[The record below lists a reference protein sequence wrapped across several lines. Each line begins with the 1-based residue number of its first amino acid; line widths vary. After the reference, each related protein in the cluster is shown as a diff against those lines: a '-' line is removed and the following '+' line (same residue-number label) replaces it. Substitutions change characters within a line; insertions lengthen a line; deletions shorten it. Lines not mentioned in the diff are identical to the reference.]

1 LEKVGTREDKAEA
14 KGSALILK
22 GSLMTE
28 KSTEKVEIF
37 GQEYKIK
44 GVGNPQYIH
53 KIAGYVDRKMREIAH
68 SSGIMSQ
75 SRIAILAALNITDEL
90 CQEREER
97 ERIEAEFE
105 GKAARL
111 GELLDSKISVER

>member
-1 LEKVGTREDKAEA
+1 MA
-14 KGSALILK
+14 
-22 GSLMTE
+22 E

-53 KIAGYVDRKMREIAH
+53 KIAGYVDKKMREIAH

-90 CQEREER
+90 YQIRDSKE
-97 ERIEAEFE
+97 
-105 GKAARL
+105 KAVQDMEQQAAKL
-111 GELLDSKISVER
+111 GELLEEKISAEG

>member
-1 LEKVGTREDKAEA
+1 M
-14 KGSALILK
+14 S
-22 GSLMTE
+22 MTE

-53 KIAGYVDRKMREIAH
+53 KIAGYVDKKMREIAH

-90 CQEREER
+90 YQVREAREKTEREL
-97 ERIEAEFE
+97 
-105 GKAARL
+105 GQQAARL
-111 GELLDSKISVER
+111 GELLEEKIGVER

>member
-1 LEKVGTREDKAEA
+1 
-14 KGSALILK
+14 
-22 GSLMTE
+22 MTE

-53 KIAGYVDRKMREIAH
+53 KIAGYVDKKMREIAH

-90 CQEREER
+90 YQVRGTREKAERELESQ
-97 ERIEAEFE
+97 AE
-105 GKAARL
+105 KL
-111 GELLDSKISVER
+111 GELLEEKITVER

>member
-1 LEKVGTREDKAEA
+1 MA
-14 KGSALILK
+14 
-22 GSLMTE
+22 E

-53 KIAGYVDRKMREIAH
+53 KIAGYVDKKMREIAH

-90 CQEREER
+90 YQVRETR
-97 ERIEAEFE
+97 EKAELE
-105 GKAARL
+105 LESQAAKL
-111 GELLDSKISVER
+111 GELLEEKITVKR

>member
-1 LEKVGTREDKAEA
+1 MP
-14 KGSALILK
+14 
-22 GSLMTE
+22 MTE

-53 KIAGYVDRKMREIAH
+53 KIAGYVDKKMREIAH

-90 CQEREER
+90 YQVRETR
-97 ERIEAEFE
+97 EKAELE
-105 GKAARL
+105 LESQAAKL
-111 GELLDSKISVER
+111 GELLEDKITVKR

>member
-1 LEKVGTREDKAEA
+1 MGTREDKAEA

-22 GSLMTE
+22 GNPMTE

-97 ERIEAEFE
+97 EKIEAELE

-111 GELLDSKISVER
+111 GELLDSKISVEL

>member
-1 LEKVGTREDKAEA
+1 MQGGCWFHGDLYEGER
-14 KGSALILK
+14 
-22 GSLMTE
+22 MTE

-44 GVGNPQYIH
+44 GVGDPQYIH

-75 SRIAILAALNITDEL
+75 SRIAILTALNITDEL
-90 CQEREER
+90 HQEQ
-97 ERIEAEFE
+97 EARRTAEKKLE
-105 GKAARL
+105 GEAARL
-111 GELLDSKISVER
+111 SKIVDEKIGV

>member
-1 LEKVGTREDKAEA
+1 MA
-14 KGSALILK
+14 
-22 GSLMTE
+22 E

-44 GVGNPQYIH
+44 GVGNPQYVH
-53 KIAGYVDRKMREIAH
+53 KIAGYVDKKMREIAH

-90 CQEREER
+90 YQVRETR
-97 ERIEAEFE
+97 EKAEHE
-105 GKAARL
+105 LESQAAKL
-111 GELLDSKISVER
+111 GELLEDKITVKR

>member
-1 LEKVGTREDKAEA
+1 MP
-14 KGSALILK
+14 
-22 GSLMTE
+22 MTE

-53 KIAGYVDRKMREIAH
+53 KISGYVDKKMRERAH

-90 CQEREER
+90 YQVRETREKAEQELESQ
-97 ERIEAEFE
+97 
-105 GKAARL
+105 AAKL
-111 GELLDSKISVER
+111 GELLEEKITVK

>member
-1 LEKVGTREDKAEA
+1 MRGWDG
-14 KGSALILK
+14 GSALIMK
-22 GSLMTE
+22 GNKMAE

-53 KIAGYVDRKMREIAH
+53 KIAGYVDKKMREIAH

-90 CQEREER
+90 NQEREER
-97 ERIEAEFE
+97 K
-105 GKAARL
+105 KAQKELESQASRL
-111 GELLDSKISVER
+111 SRLLEDKIGVEL

>member
-1 LEKVGTREDKAEA
+1 
-14 KGSALILK
+14 
-22 GSLMTE
+22 MTE

-44 GVGNPQYIH
+44 GVGNPQYVH
-53 KIAGYVDRKMREIAH
+53 KIAGYVDKKMREIAH

-90 CQEREER
+90 YQVRETREKAEQELESQ
-97 ERIEAEFE
+97 
-105 GKAARL
+105 AAKL
-111 GELLDSKISVER
+111 GELLEEKITVKR

>member
-1 LEKVGTREDKAEA
+1 MA
-14 KGSALILK
+14 
-22 GSLMTE
+22 E

-53 KIAGYVDRKMREIAH
+53 KIAGYVDKKMREIAH

-90 CQEREER
+90 YQVRETREKAEQELESQ
-97 ERIEAEFE
+97 
-105 GKAARL
+105 AAKL
-111 GELLDSKISVER
+111 GELLEEKITVER

>member
-1 LEKVGTREDKAEA
+1 MA
-14 KGSALILK
+14 
-22 GSLMTE
+22 E

-53 KIAGYVDRKMREIAH
+53 KIAGYVDKKMREIAH

-90 CQEREER
+90 YQVRETR
-97 ERIEAEFE
+97 EKAEIELES
-105 GKAARL
+105 KAAKL
-111 GELLDSKISVER
+111 GELLEEKITVKR

>member
-1 LEKVGTREDKAEA
+1 
-14 KGSALILK
+14 
-22 GSLMTE
+22 MTE

-53 KIAGYVDRKMREIAH
+53 KIAGHVDKKMREIAH

-90 CQEREER
+90 YQEKEGRKKFQQELER
-97 ERIEAEFE
+97 QA
-105 GKAARL
+105 GRL
-111 GELLDSKISVER
+111 DELLDDKIGVEL

>member
-1 LEKVGTREDKAEA
+1 
-14 KGSALILK
+14 
-22 GSLMTE
+22 MTE

-53 KIAGYVDRKMREIAH
+53 KIAGYVDKKMREIAH

-90 CQEREER
+90 YQVRDARE
-97 ERIEAEFE
+97 
-105 GKAARL
+105 KAVQDLEQQATKL
-111 GELLDSKISVER
+111 GELLEEKIGAER

>member
-1 LEKVGTREDKAEA
+1 
-14 KGSALILK
+14 
-22 GSLMTE
+22 MTG

-44 GVGNPQYIH
+44 GAGNPQYIH
-53 KIAGYVDRKMREIAH
+53 RIAGYVDKKMREIAH

-90 CQEREER
+90 YQEREKKTNVQKELER
-97 ERIEAEFE
+97 QAE
-105 GKAARL
+105 RL
-111 GELLDSKISVER
+111 GDLLDNKIGVEL

>member
-1 LEKVGTREDKAEA
+1 MA
-14 KGSALILK
+14 
-22 GSLMTE
+22 E

-53 KIAGYVDRKMREIAH
+53 KIAGYVDKKMREIAH

-75 SRIAILAALNITDEL
+75 SRIAILASLNIVDEL
-90 CQEREER
+90 YQEREKR
-97 ERIEAEFE
+97 EKAESE
-105 GKAARL
+105 LKQQAARL
-111 GELLDSKISVER
+111 GELLDNKIGVEL

>member
-1 LEKVGTREDKAEA
+1 MILEG
-14 KGSALILK
+14 IQ
-22 GSLMTE
+22 MTE

-53 KIAGYVDRKMREIAH
+53 KIAGYVDKKMREIAH

-75 SRIAILAALNITDEL
+75 SRIAILAALNIADEL
-90 CQEREER
+90 YQERAER
-97 ERIEAEFE
+97 DNIQAELE

-111 GELLDSKISVER
+111 GELLDTEISAER